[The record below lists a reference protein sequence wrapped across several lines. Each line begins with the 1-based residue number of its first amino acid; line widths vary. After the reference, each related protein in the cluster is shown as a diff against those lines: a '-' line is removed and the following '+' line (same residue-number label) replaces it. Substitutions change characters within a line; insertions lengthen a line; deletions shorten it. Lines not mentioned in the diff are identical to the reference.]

1 MRTLAVFRS
10 CLRKEYRD
18 QVIKMLRAVPGEHT
32 RTSYRTDWISPEALE
47 LIESGENFNVVTY
60 LVDQNLQL
68 AFPTRI
74 MKKVSHV
81 FDSRLNT
88 IRFTFEIGNY
98 LDESVQQTIN
108 LLANAEFLDSI
119 PPNIFVAMHHE
130 ELGIIKEINYSA
142 SLQSWKNSISFLTYH
157 WPELSTQYFSD
168 LMGIT
173 LVRPQ
178 VVRQLMQSNPSGLS
192 CALIFSILIF
202 QMIN

>member
-88 IRFTFEIGNY
+88 IRFTFEIGDY
-98 LDESVQQTIN
+98 LDESVQRKLN
-108 LLANAEFLDSI
+108 L
-119 PPNIFVAMHHE
+119 
-130 ELGIIKEINYSA
+130 
-142 SLQSWKNSISFLTYH
+142 
-157 WPELSTQYFSD
+157 
-168 LMGIT
+168 
-173 LVRPQ
+173 
-178 VVRQLMQSNPSGLS
+178 
-192 CALIFSILIF
+192 
-202 QMIN
+202 